1 LNNAGFLMPSNVST
15 HASPWPH
22 RWAWLLACA
31 TFPLVWWGGFVTA
44 TGSGMAFKDWLT
56 SDGVFMPLYPWL
68 SSAGDK
74 FIEHGH
80 RLLGML
86 AGVLTIALLISLYL
100 AEPRRWV
107 RLFGVGLLIGVLAQ
121 GVLGGMRVV
130 LDERILALVHGC
142 TGPLFFAA
150 TAAMVAITSRHWLNR
165 PAILAGSD
173 DALGDSVD
181 DGASRRARLARLY
194 TPLPAKLLRLAILTA
209 ALAYLQLVVGAV
221 VRHSPLMLIE
231 SAASVFQIAVYFHV
245 LLALAV
251 TFHVLLVAHKCFWR
265 RVSRGV
271 SLCLALLIGVQLLL
285 GVSSWMVKYGMP
297 QWATGLIGE
306 TGHFN
311 RASDTVSAA
320 IVTAHGAVGS
330 LIVALSVVLA
340 VQVARRVEFR
350 ASSRAPLASTVAGAA
365 V

>member
-1 LNNAGFLMPSNVST
+1 MPSR
-15 HASPWPH
+15 WPH

-86 AGVLTIALLISLYL
+86 AGLLTIALLISLYL
-100 AEPRRWV
+100 GEPRRWV
-107 RLFGVGLLIGVLAQ
+107 RMFGVGLFIGVLVQ
-121 GVLGGMRVV
+121 GALGGMRVV

-150 TAAMVAITSRHWLNR
+150 TAAMVAVTSRGWQG
-165 PAILAGSD
+165 ATA
-173 DALGDSVD
+173 DSVP
-181 DGASRRARLARLY
+181 
-194 TPLPAKLLRLAILTA
+194 TKLLRLTILTGS
-209 ALAYLQLVVGAV
+209 LAYLQLVVGAV
-221 VRHSPLMLIE
+221 VRHSPLLLTE
-231 SAASVFQIAVYFHV
+231 TAASMFQIAVYFHV
-245 LLALAV
+245 LLAVAV

-285 GVSSWMVKYGMP
+285 GLSSC
-297 QWATGLIGE
+297 Q
-306 TGHFN
+306 
-311 RASDTVSAA
+311 
-320 IVTAHGAVGS
+320 VGW
-330 LIVALSVVLA
+330 
-340 VQVARRVEFR
+340 
-350 ASSRAPLASTVAGAA
+350 
-365 V
+365 

>member
-1 LNNAGFLMPSNVST
+1 M
-15 HASPWPH
+15 
-22 RWAWLLACA
+22 
-31 TFPLVWWGGFVTA
+31 
-44 TGSGMAFKDWLT
+44 
-56 SDGVFMPLYPWL
+56 
-68 SSAGDK
+68 
-74 FIEHGH
+74 
-80 RLLGML
+80 
-86 AGVLTIALLISLYL
+86 
-100 AEPRRWV
+100 
-107 RLFGVGLLIGVLAQ
+107 FGVGLFLGVLVQ
-121 GVLGGMRVV
+121 GALGGMRVV

-150 TAAMVAITSRHWLNR
+150 TAAMVAVTSRGWQGA
-165 PAILAGSD
+165 PA
-173 DALGDSVD
+173 DSVP
-181 DGASRRARLARLY
+181 
-194 TPLPAKLLRLAILTA
+194 TKLLRLAILTGS
-209 ALAYLQLVVGAV
+209 LAYLQLVVGAV
-221 VRHSPLMLIE
+221 VRHSPLMLTE
-231 SAASVFQIAVYFHV
+231 TAASMFQIAVYFHV
-245 LLALAV
+245 LLAVAV

-285 GVSSWMVKYGMP
+285 GLSSWMVKYGMP

-330 LIVALSVVLA
+330 LIVALTVVLA

-350 ASSRAPLASTVAGAA
+350 TGSRAPIASTVAGAA